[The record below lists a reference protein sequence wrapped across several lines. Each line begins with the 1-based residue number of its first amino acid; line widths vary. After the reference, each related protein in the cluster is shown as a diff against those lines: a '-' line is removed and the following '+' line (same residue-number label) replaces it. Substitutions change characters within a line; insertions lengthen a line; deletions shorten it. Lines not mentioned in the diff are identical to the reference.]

1 MASPTQSTWVLASLG
16 RWWRTGKPG
25 MLQSMGL
32 QRVGHDWATEQQS
45 ERSWSQKTSYGS
57 IYTSRTSKSITTDTD
72 EWWLHPWGWWCRG
85 WCLQETGF
93 TFEEMKTFWKR
104 RGRAVMVVQHCS
116 CTKYCRIVPSK
127 MGKTVTFMSG
137 ELYHTKKSWWQTATG
152 MQTTNI
158 CMLVYKGLCAISFT
172 N

>member
-1 MASPTQSTWVLASLG
+1 MVGWHHWLNGHEWASLG

-57 IYTSRTSKSITTDTD
+57 IYTSRTSKSIKTDTD

-137 ELYHTKKSWWQTATG
+137 ELYTLKRADGRQQQGCRLPTFV
-152 MQTTNI
+152 
-158 CMLVYKGLCAISFT
+158 C
-172 N
+172 